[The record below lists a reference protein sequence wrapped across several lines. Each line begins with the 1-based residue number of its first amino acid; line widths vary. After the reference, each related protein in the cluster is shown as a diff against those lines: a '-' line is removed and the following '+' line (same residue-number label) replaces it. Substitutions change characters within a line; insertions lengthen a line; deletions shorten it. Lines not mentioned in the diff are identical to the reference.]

1 MDEHEPQL
9 SLQWTADRRSI
20 LKMSSSSTS
29 SWWASSMGGKDLS
42 DIMIPLF
49 LMDFRDLLS
58 PLEWTWETT
67 FIWTD
72 LRVLISPKSWTL
84 FLMEAWSW
92 TGKDLFRCLKIH
104 WSKIWICAEYF
115 VTKHNWII
123 LVWKILRRLLS
134 QLSKIKML
142 FQIFCKIFPWFFGDI
157 SANMTSAAS
166 LLVSDLRTTSDLG
179 SDWDLAAI
187 TVVRNIQRWKYSSVL
202 IRVTLSQGRNIRP
215 LISLQTLH
223 THSLL
228 ENPDTCPDCPCCCCP

>member
-1 MDEHEPQL
+1 MDEHGPQL
-9 SLQWTADRRSI
+9 SWQWTADLRGF

-166 LLVSDLRTTSDLG
+166 LLLLSEIYKDENIPVFSSEWLWVRDEISGLLYLFKHSTLTPYLKIRTPALIA
-179 SDWDLAAI
+179 LVAVAP
-187 TVVRNIQRWKYSSVL
+187 NI
-202 IRVTLSQGRNIRP
+202 
-215 LISLQTLH
+215 
-223 THSLL
+223 
-228 ENPDTCPDCPCCCCP
+228 